1 VVDVVAFGVKLVE
14 AELFNRCPRGPRMTC
29 AGLVKELEPD
39 LVGEQTETVETITGC
54 SSCCF
59 GWSLEVAAF
68 GSRGFGGSLRGRSE
82 RDRLRRIISAE
93 TRHRGDIARDG
104 KAGEGGPLLL
114 LAEVEGTDVGLYGP
128 RDGSENDR
136 ERRFPLGSGS
146 VSISLLDDFVL
157 DSRFMSSDDGVDA
170 TALACCQARRSSHLR
185 TSLPNVRS
193 IDNSRIL
200 SFSFFRFCRS

>member
-1 VVDVVAFGVKLVE
+1 
-14 AELFNRCPRGPRMTC
+14 
-29 AGLVKELEPD
+29 
-39 LVGEQTETVETITGC
+39 
-54 SSCCF
+54 
-59 GWSLEVAAF
+59 
-68 GSRGFGGSLRGRSE
+68 
-82 RDRLRRIISAE
+82 
-93 TRHRGDIARDG
+93 
-104 KAGEGGPLLL
+104 
-114 LAEVEGTDVGLYGP
+114 LYGP

-136 ERRFPLGSGS
+136 ERRLPLGSGS

-170 TALACCQARRSSHLR
+170 AALACCQARRSSHLR